1 MKNTLLSA
9 ASFLMSASVMAD
21 NPIFQTDFTADPAPV
36 VIGDTVFVFTSHDED
51 GVDYF
56 TMNEWRVFSTVDMVN
71 WTDRGAP
78 IQNSDFKW
86 ADRDAAWASQMIER
100 DGKYYFYVTSTSN
113 GPRVIGVGV
122 ADHPAGPYKDAIGK
136 PLAGPNW
143 NYIDPT
149 VFIDDNGQAYAYW
162 GNPKLYWCKLNKDMV
177 TIDGRI
183 NETNLTAESNY
194 KYTEGPWISKRN
206 GIYYMIYASHGVPEK
221 ISYATSNSPEG
232 PWTSRGIIQES
243 GRHNEVNNFAFTIH
257 SGVIDFKGHS
267 YYFYHN
273 QNLRGEEGYTG
284 GFTRSCCVEEFTYGA
299 DGSIPLIPATNI
311 GVKNAVK
318 NLDPYLRVEAE
329 TKAFSHGLRMNY
341 KDRNNIFVHGID
353 NGDYIK
359 VRSVDF
365 GEEGAFKFVAAVR
378 CASGKGGNIEV
389 HLDKKDG
396 EKIASLSVEPT
407 NNAWKELETEVMMVT
422 GVHDIY
428 FTFSGQN
435 SEMFEFDYWYFVDQS
450 HNIPQT
456 PYNGEPAEI
465 PGKIQAEE
473 YDLGGSGKAY
483 YDMDGQNRGE
493 AFRKDGVD
501 VYKSDEIDGFA
512 VGYAQK
518 GEWLEYSV
526 NVKVADDYKIRTRLS
541 TGNAN
546 AGIKLYLDDEE
557 ISDFIQ
563 TAENDGDWEAYL
575 IAETMTKKKLPEGEH
590 ILKLQIEGD
599 WINVDWI
606 EFCDKN
612 STNVVEIN
620 NLTILDG
627 DYTVYTADGKIADII
642 TLNNSVSPK
651 ELLKNKG
658 FEKGVYLLKSIDDKD
673 AVSVIVE

>member
-1 MKNTLLSA
+1 
-9 ASFLMSASVMAD
+9 
-21 NPIFQTDFTADPAPV
+21 
-36 VIGDTVFVFTSHDED
+36 
-51 GVDYF
+51 
-56 TMNEWRVFSTVDMVN
+56 
-71 WTDRGAP
+71 
-78 IQNSDFKW
+78 
-86 ADRDAAWASQMIER
+86 
-100 DGKYYFYVTSTSN
+100 
-113 GPRVIGVGV
+113 
-122 ADHPAGPYKDAIGK
+122 
-136 PLAGPNW
+136 
-143 NYIDPT
+143 
-149 VFIDDNGQAYAYW
+149 
-162 GNPKLYWCKLNKDMV
+162 
-177 TIDGRI
+177 
-183 NETNLTAESNY
+183 
-194 KYTEGPWISKRN
+194 
-206 GIYYMIYASHGVPEK
+206 
-221 ISYATSNSPEG
+221 
-232 PWTSRGIIQES
+232 
-243 GRHNEVNNFAFTIH
+243 
-257 SGVIDFKGHS
+257 
-267 YYFYHN
+267 
-273 QNLRGEEGYTG
+273 
-284 GFTRSCCVEEFTYGA
+284 
-299 DGSIPLIPATNI
+299 
-311 GVKNAVK
+311 
-318 NLDPYLRVEAE
+318 
-329 TKAFSHGLRMNY
+329 
-341 KDRNNIFVHGID
+341 
-353 NGDYIK
+353 
-359 VRSVDF
+359 
-365 GEEGAFKFVAAVR
+365 
-378 CASGKGGNIEV
+378 
-389 HLDKKDG
+389 
-396 EKIASLSVEPT
+396 
-407 NNAWKELETEVMMVT
+407 MVT
-422 GVHDIY
+422 GVRDIY

-575 IAETMTKKKLPEGEH
+575 IAETMTTKKLPEGDH

-599 WINVDWI
+599 WINIDWI

-612 STNVVEIN
+612 STNVVEVN

-673 AVSVIVE
+673 TVSVIVE

>member
-1 MKNTLLSA
+1 
-9 ASFLMSASVMAD
+9 
-21 NPIFQTDFTADPAPV
+21 
-36 VIGDTVFVFTSHDED
+36 
-51 GVDYF
+51 
-56 TMNEWRVFSTVDMVN
+56 
-71 WTDRGAP
+71 
-78 IQNSDFKW
+78 
-86 ADRDAAWASQMIER
+86 
-100 DGKYYFYVTSTSN
+100 
-113 GPRVIGVGV
+113 
-122 ADHPAGPYKDAIGK
+122 
-136 PLAGPNW
+136 
-143 NYIDPT
+143 
-149 VFIDDNGQAYAYW
+149 
-162 GNPKLYWCKLNKDMV
+162 
-177 TIDGRI
+177 
-183 NETNLTAESNY
+183 
-194 KYTEGPWISKRN
+194 
-206 GIYYMIYASHGVPEK
+206 
-221 ISYATSNSPEG
+221 
-232 PWTSRGIIQES
+232 
-243 GRHNEVNNFAFTIH
+243 
-257 SGVIDFKGHS
+257 
-267 YYFYHN
+267 
-273 QNLRGEEGYTG
+273 
-284 GFTRSCCVEEFTYGA
+284 
-299 DGSIPLIPATNI
+299 
-311 GVKNAVK
+311 
-318 NLDPYLRVEAE
+318 
-329 TKAFSHGLRMNY
+329 MNY

-378 CASGKGGNIEV
+378 CASGKGGNIEI

-407 NNAWKELETEVMMVT
+407 NNAWKEVETEVMMVT

-526 NVKVADDYKIRTRLS
+526 NVKVADDYKIHTRLS

-563 TAENDGDWEAYL
+563 TAENGEDWEAYL
-575 IAETMTKKKLPEGEH
+575 IAETKTIKKLPEGDH

-599 WINVDWI
+599 WINIDWI

-612 STNVVEIN
+612 STNVVE
-620 NLTILDG
+620 LMSPTILDG
-627 DYTVYTADGKIADII
+627 DYTVYTTDGKIADII